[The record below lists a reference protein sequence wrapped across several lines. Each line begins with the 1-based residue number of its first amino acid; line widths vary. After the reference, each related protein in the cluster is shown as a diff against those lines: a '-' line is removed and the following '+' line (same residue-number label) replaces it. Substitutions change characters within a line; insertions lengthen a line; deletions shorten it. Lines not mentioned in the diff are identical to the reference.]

1 LVNTQHTLQ
10 KENKLEHNLKT
21 EKAISEAR
29 NTSLKK
35 RKPQFATSSSRG
47 QQDQSHKINS
57 KSSPKK
63 HKTEQHQ
70 TGIETTYNKKAT
82 AKKTTSCIL
91 KLNQQ
96 MCAGSN
102 KTLSYD

>member
-47 QQDQSHKINS
+47 QQDQSHK
-57 KSSPKK
+57 

-70 TGIETTYNKKAT
+70 PGIETTYNKKAT